1 MKKQL
6 LLSSSMMVALFFSSH
21 AQIINKAN
29 VTRKLTN
36 ADRKTMFKVSK
47 SDAVSS
53 ETSTETFIG
62 QVNNNSSASRSASVA
77 TNLAVTKYDLQ
88 TNGAIGNRASRN
100 ADGTGHA
107 NYTFGTDP
115 QPSPVTRG
123 TGYNYYN
130 GTSWSAAPTARIEP
144 ARTGW
149 GDYAVLPNG
158 KELIIA
164 HGGTSL
170 QLSTRAAK
178 GTGAW
183 ATTTLLN
190 NTDPSLTGVNLVWP
204 RIAAGGSNG
213 QTVHIICNTVG
224 VQTGVFAPKVNG
236 VKTWLIYLRSTDGG
250 VTFTNQAMPTL
261 DSLNYRG
268 DIGGDNYS
276 IDCKGDTVAVVVAA
290 SGHDVQLA
298 KSIDG
303 GVTWAKT
310 VIVQVPAII
319 DGDVVPVLPNGDTA
333 IVIASD
339 NSSNVLIDKNNKVHV
354 FWGIL
359 RMTDAIPND
368 GSVNLFTSPS
378 GIAHWTEGQPF
389 GTADAGSIIADV
401 KDLNGDT
408 TINLITR
415 PTLATTVG
423 RTGFSGLVSHPYTGY
438 DNNNNIYVSYDGL
451 VEDTTYL
458 DPGDPA
464 SPNKERMMKHVYMI
478 KGKVNPTNPIQ
489 WCFTNSDSAL
499 DIVDPAL
506 FGNVE
511 GIFAC
516 ISRRNNSNDILV
528 QWQEDNV
535 AGTSLSNA
543 TAHPAPN
550 NNGTATINIKSD
562 FIGLNSFGNSSV
574 CEVLSIQ
581 NGGLK
586 IEDVVRLYPNPS
598 NGQLNLKV
606 KAAAKNV
613 SIEIVNLVGQSVY
626 ASKVAVGLNKINVT
640 SLNPGVYFANITV
653 DGVKTSQKLVIE

>member
-36 ADRKTMFKVSK
+36 ADRKTMFKVAK

-53 ETSTETFIG
+53 ETLNETFVDQI
-62 QVNNNSSASRSASVA
+62 NNNAGVSRSASV
-77 TNLAVTKYDLQ
+77 TTVLGVTKYDLQ

-107 NYTFGTDP
+107 NYTFATDP
-115 QPSPVTRG
+115 QPSPLTRG

-130 GTSWSAAPTARIEP
+130 GTTWSAAPTARIEP
-144 ARTGW
+144 FRTGW
-149 GDYAVLPNG
+149 GDYAVLANG
-158 KELIIA
+158 KELVVSHYSSGMA
-164 HGGTSL
+164 LAS
-170 QLSTRAAK
+170 RPVK
-178 GTGAW
+178 GTGPW
-183 ATTTLLN
+183 TTIKLDSN
-190 NTDPSLTGVNLVWP
+190 NGAGLTGVNFVWA
-204 RIAAGGSNG
+204 RMAASG
-213 QTVHIICNTVG
+213 QTVHIICNTKG
-224 VQTGVFAPKVNG
+224 TQTTNTAPVVNG
-236 VKTWLIYLRSTDGG
+236 VKSWLAYYRSTDGG
-250 VTFTNQAMPTL
+250 VTFSKQAMPTL

-268 DIGGDNYS
+268 GEIGGDNYS

-298 KSIDG
+298 KSTDG
-303 GVTWAKT
+303 GLTWTKT
-310 VIVQVPAII
+310 VIVQVSAII
-319 DGDVVPVLPNGDTA
+319 DGDVVPILPNGDTA

-339 NSSNVLIDKNNKVHV
+339 NSCNVLIDKNNKVHV

-359 RMTDAIPND
+359 RMTDQIPND

-408 TINLITR
+408 TINLVTR
-415 PTLATTVG
+415 ATLAKTVG
-423 RTGFSGLVSHPYTGY
+423 RTGFAGLVSHPYSGY
-438 DNNNNIYVSYDGL
+438 DGANNIYVSYDGL

-458 DPGDPA
+458 DAGDPLN
-464 SPNKERMMKHVYMI
+464 PNLERMMKHVYLI
-478 KGKVNPTNPIQ
+478 KGKVNPSNPNQ

-499 DIVDPAL
+499 DIVDPTL

-516 ISRRNNSNDILV
+516 MSRRNNATDILV
-528 QWQEDNV
+528 QWQEDNA

-550 NNGTATINIKSD
+550 NNGSATIQIKTD

-574 CEVLSIQ
+574 CEPLSIQ

-586 IEDVVRLYPNPS
+586 IEDLVRLYPNPS

-606 KAAAKNV
+606 KPAAKNV
-613 SIEIVNLVGQSVY
+613 SVEIVNLVGQSVY

-640 SLNPGVYFANITV
+640 ALNPGVYFANITV